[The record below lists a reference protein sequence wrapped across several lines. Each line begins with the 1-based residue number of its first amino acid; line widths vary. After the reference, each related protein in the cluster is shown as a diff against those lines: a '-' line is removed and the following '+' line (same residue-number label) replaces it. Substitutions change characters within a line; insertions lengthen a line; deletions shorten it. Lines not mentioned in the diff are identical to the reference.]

1 MIDDRPQPKKSE
13 MYVVKF
19 NQGRVGLRYDDWTRA
34 IDFARENRPATVHRL
49 AAPSVKLAS
58 VDIDGNID
66 LTPDAVQIVSR

>member
-1 MIDDRPQPKKSE
+1 

-19 NQGRVGLRYDDWTRA
+19 SQGRVWLRCDDWTRA

-49 AAPSVKLAS
+49 PAPSVKLAS
-58 VDIDGNID
+58 VDVEGNID